1 MRGVSAPPLATYH
14 LLFVLPITNVR
25 EVARDGGGGG
35 HRRADE
41 VRAPAAPL
49 PALEVA
55 VARGGAT
62 LAGPQ
67 DVGVHAEAHRAARLA
82 PLEAG
87 FAEDAVQPLGFR
99 RTLDGLRAGH
109 DHRAHAAFNPVPFQN
124 PRRGA
129 QVFYARVGAG
139 ADEDAVNAYLFD
151 GRARAEAHV
160 TKRAV
165 ESECVRLARG
175 LGGRGHAPRHGGDHA
190 GARPPG

>member
-67 DVGVHAEAHRAARLA
+67 DVRVHAEAHRAARLA

-87 FAEDAVQPLGFR
+87 FAEDSVQPLGF
-99 RTLDGLRAGH
+99 
-109 DHRAHAAFNPVPFQN
+109 
-124 PRRGA
+124 RGA

-139 ADEDAVNAYLFD
+139 ADEDAVDAYLFD

-160 TKRAV
+160 VERAL
-165 ESECVRLARG
+165 ESECVRFARG
-175 LGGRGHAPRHGGDHA
+175 FGGRGHAPRHGGDHA